1 MSGTTSQDGAGPV
14 PTPGRVLANARAA
27 RGMTVTEV
35 ALRLKFAPRQIEA
48 LEADRYEAL
57 AGPAFVRGMLRGYAK
72 LVGVDAEPLIAA
84 LRERFAPPGPLAST
98 PLPGMQ
104 VPFPRAARRGSF
116 AYLALSGLL
125 IVAVAGVLVEWL
137 LPPEQTA
144 VAVAPQAAAPAPA
157 PVAEQAAP
165 PAAAPQPAPQQQQV
179 VATAAEKRIELVF
192 DGECWVEIRDA
203 DGRVLFSQL
212 NRPGTRREVA
222 GDGPFSLVI
231 GNAAGVKVRFND
243 TDIDLKPFTRTDVA
257 RLTLE

>member
-1 MSGTTSQDGAGPV
+1 
-14 PTPGRVLANARAA
+14 
-27 RGMTVTEV
+27 MTVTEV

-57 AGPAFVRGMLRGYAK
+57 AGPTFARGMIRGYAK

-84 LRERFAPPGPLAST
+84 LGEGFAPPGRAAMM

-137 LPPEQTA
+137 LRPEQTA
-144 VAVAPQAAAPAPA
+144 VAVAPQEAAPAPA
-157 PVAEQAAP
+157 PARAAEQAAP

-192 DGECWVEIRDA
+192 DAECWVEIRDA

-243 TDIDLKPFTRTDVA
+243 TDVDLKPFTRTDVA